1 MKFPMSS
8 KRVAAWCG
16 GVLLAAVVAAC
27 GGGEQVS
34 AFTADRVIAFGDES
48 SVIVDAQNN
57 GNGRKYTVNAT
68 VSETDLSIECRSN
81 PLWIQTVASEYGTV
95 FPQCNPGPNPIANPA
110 SRIRA
115 ALGARVA
122 DLATQIAAQQ
132 AEGAL
137 GPGDLATVLIGQND
151 VLALY
156 AEYPTATEAQL
167 LTRAEAIGVELGV
180 QINRLTELGVR
191 VLVST
196 ILDVGETP
204 FGRAEN
210 AAHPGEDRDE
220 VLSRLSE
227 RLNEGMRATLIN
239 DGRRIGLVL
248 TGELMSR
255 IVDDPDIEDFEN
267 AEDPSCDVTKAPS
280 LLDCTVVT
288 LVPDATVRTHLWAD
302 NLHLS
307 AAGQALF
314 GDIARDRARNNP
326 F

>member
-1 MKFPMSS
+1 MSS

-16 GVLLAAVVAAC
+16 GVLVAAVVAAC

-34 AFTADRVIAFGDES
+34 SFEADRVIALGDES
-48 SVIVDAQNN
+48 SVIEDVQNN

-68 VSETDLSIECRSN
+68 VSETDLTLDCLSN
-81 PLWIQTVASEYGTV
+81 PLWIQVIAANYGTV
-95 FPQCNPGPNPIANPA
+95 FPECNPAPNAVANPA

-115 ALGARVA
+115 KPGARIA
-122 DLATQIAAQQ
+122 DLAAQIAAQQ
-132 AEGAL
+132 AESPLNAN
-137 GPGDLATVLIGQND
+137 DMVTVLVGQND

-167 LTRAEAIGVELGV
+167 LTRAEALGVELGR
-180 QINRLTELGVR
+180 QINAITDMGPR

-196 ILDVGETP
+196 VIDVGETP
-204 FGRAEN
+204 FGRAED
-210 AAHPGEDRDE
+210 AAHPTEERAGL
-220 VLSRLSE
+220 LSRLTE

-248 TGELMSR
+248 TDGIISR
-255 IVDDPDIEDFEN
+255 IVDDPDIEDFDN
-267 AEDPSCDVTKAPS
+267 AEDPACDLAKSKLNPPS
-280 LLDCTVVT
+280 VLDCTVAT
-288 LVPDATVRTHLWAD
+288 LVPGATVRTYLWAD

-307 AAGQALF
+307 PGGQALF
-314 GDIARDRARNNP
+314 GDLARDRAQNNP